1 MTGRIRV
8 DVIDR
13 HPLFRDGVI
22 LALSSQPDIKVIGQG
37 GSASDIIYVDHKCQ
51 SDVIVLGSSTLD
63 CSMGVVEEILQHHP
77 TISILILAV
86 AADKEHVYTALKRG
100 VRGYLLKGASGAE
113 LVQSVRALSQGQ
125 SFISSSLA
133 AELLMKSDLGSVSEA
148 GGKEHL
154 PYLTPREQQILS
166 ILVQGRSNKE
176 IGIRLDLSEKT
187 IKHHLTNILQKLRVR
202 NRVEAALLAS
212 NHLPQSLMAS

>member
-37 GSASDIIYVDHKCQ
+37 GSASDIIHVDHKCQ

-100 VRGYLLKGASGAE
+100 VRGY
-113 LVQSVRALSQGQ
+113 
-125 SFISSSLA
+125 
-133 AELLMKSDLGSVSEA
+133 
-148 GGKEHL
+148 
-154 PYLTPREQQILS
+154 
-166 ILVQGRSNKE
+166 
-176 IGIRLDLSEKT
+176 
-187 IKHHLTNILQKLRVR
+187 
-202 NRVEAALLAS
+202 
-212 NHLPQSLMAS
+212 